1 MRMQINAVPGME
13 TGFNFTPNVT
23 TEEMRAKTEVQEHY
37 RNINKIHNE
46 RLRKLGEQEEKVE
59 FNYIL
64 MCNKIC
70 GAAHSNMK
78 MDVFVESAEEF
89 NSWISEKKTIAE
101 KASE

>member
-13 TGFNFTPNVT
+13 TSFNFTPT
-23 TEEMRAKTEVQEHY
+23 TTTSEMRAKPEVQEHY
-37 RNINKIHNE
+37 RNINIIHNE
-46 RLRKLGEQEEKVE
+46 RLNRLGEKSEKVE

-78 MDVFVESAEEF
+78 MDVVVETADEF
-89 NSWISEKKTIAE
+89 NSWIAE
-101 KASE
+101 KQTYSQKAAE